1 MKRVVLMVTVALVM
15 AAIALAGGAALASEP
30 PVILRIP
37 INEPIVNPCNGESVF
52 LTGTFQIVLHGTED
66 ASGGSHFIAE
76 GNAQGVGGVSASGTK
91 YRATGGFWDEFNSNN
106 GATVFNSVGVFNII
120 SQGTAP
126 NFISE
131 VTFKFTVN
139 ANGEPTAEVVHI
151 NAKCVG

>member
-1 MKRVVLMVTVALVM
+1 MRRIVLLFTVAATM
-15 AAIALAGGAALASEP
+15 AAAALAGGAALASEP

-37 INEPIVNPCNGESVF
+37 INETIANPCNGESVLF
-52 LTGTFQIVLHGTED
+52 TGTFQIVFHETTD

-76 GNAQGVGGVSASGTK
+76 GNAQGIQGVSASGTK

-131 VTFKFTVN
+131 VTFKLTTN
-139 ANGEPTAEVVHI
+139 ANGEPTAEVVHTNI
-151 NAKCVG
+151 KCAG